1 MDQRA
6 NHGYGKPLGKRGPLL
21 TAVLLCAI
29 VLALV
34 ALISVSRADAG
45 AATPGYYAKLA
56 VLSVKA
62 DGSMTGYSRDGFRH
76 WSDAQEYGW
85 RLPATTPDPASCDVR
100 DAALIRDGR
109 GEVVQS
115 GCYVARGRW
124 FDPYTGH
131 TYYRPSDIDIDHV
144 VPLAEAWRTGARSWS
159 AAKRERFANVRM
171 DVLSVEDNANA
182 SKGDRAPEAWKPP
195 RRAYWCTYSRKW
207 INIKYYWH
215 LTATGT
221 EKTTLKQMLS
231 TCPR

>member
-1 MDQRA
+1 MDRRA

-85 RLPATTPDPASCDVR
+85 KLPATTPDPASCDVR

-144 VPLAEAWRTGARSWS
+144 VPLTFPMKSGPSWL
-159 AAKRERFANVRM
+159 R
-171 DVLSVEDNANA
+171 
-182 SKGDRAPEAWKPP
+182 
-195 RRAYWCTYSRKW
+195 
-207 INIKYYWH
+207 I
-215 LTATGT
+215 
-221 EKTTLKQMLS
+221 
-231 TCPR
+231 